1 MAESISLRL
10 RRLLVVV
17 GAVSAASLVVSN
29 AASVG
34 VPTCDPAQCGSWDC
48 AAWCKC
54 YVPNA
59 QYTACIDTL
68 ALVKKCECSA
78 KPAAVTEHVEINANT
93 RTASLVAAAATAAA
107 AAAAWLHPLEQREPW
122 DDWIQGAPRRTDV
135 AIVMADD
142 RTQIPLWRASIA
154 QKRAYAE
161 RHGYAFSLS
170 GGDSIV
176 DPARAT
182 YPTGLTT
189 KAEREAAYREGRTD
203 AIAFGRLTAF
213 DCWNKIGALISS
225 NTSVPEGGW
234 LWFVDSDV
242 IIMDMERSLDGLI
255 AHAEG
260 EGKSALFV
268 AWNCGDGMNAGS
280 VMVRNNEWGRS
291 WWMRVRDSRVV
302 WQKCA

>member
-1 MAESISLRL
+1 MIGVWRAVWWLAL
-10 RRLLVVV
+10 LLVVV
-17 GAVSAASLVVSN
+17 DTVSAADLVVSN

-48 AAWCKC
+48 AAWCTC

-59 QYTACIDTL
+59 QYTACMDTL
-68 ALVKKCECSA
+68 GLVEKCECSA
-78 KPAAVTEHVEINANT
+78 KPAAVAEHVEINAKA
-93 RTASLVAAAATAAA
+93 RTQAK
-107 AAAAWLHPLEQREPW
+107 PLPPPEQREPW

-213 DCWNKIGALISS
+213 DCWNKIGALIAS
-225 NTSVPEGGW
+225 NASIPEGGW

-302 WQKCA
+302 WQKCV